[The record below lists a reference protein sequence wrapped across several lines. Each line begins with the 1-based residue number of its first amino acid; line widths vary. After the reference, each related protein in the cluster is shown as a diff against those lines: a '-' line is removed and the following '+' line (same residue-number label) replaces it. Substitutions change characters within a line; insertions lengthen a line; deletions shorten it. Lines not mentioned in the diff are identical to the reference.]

1 MVAPKSVR
9 GLNPRKGTI
18 PRDVGWLRV
27 GALNHSSLLQKS
39 HLKENIFCN
48 RDLSFYGLLVVE
60 VINFEDLT
68 EDGGFGGAKF
78 EPAPRLQLSLISP
91 ELLQWTE
98 HGPILFPL
106 GVPADEPLRSG
117 GLGVGQASKG
127 PKSIDGYQAH
137 TGVACVG
144 APLLYIECRSSQ
156 VSEDE
161 PGEMPAH
168 VALVCTEL
176 VSTEELA
183 DPLVHAWEQ
192 EMLKHVIRT
201 QIEAKQALLAENPK
215 DKDLANEIK
224 QLQVDLDLPA
234 LMPPTVSR
242 NVLLLL
248 EDGREGARI
257 SISLALGLDQAAA
270 GADEMEDE
278 EDEDDDAVA
287 RAAKCPRPVQEAF
300 DAATSVLDLA
310 ISNAVDNW
318 LDYVLQRLS
327 RQYAA
332 AYNTMQ

>member
-9 GLNPRKGTI
+9 GLNPREGTI

-127 PKSIDGYQAH
+127 PKSID
-137 TGVACVG
+137 AC
-144 APLLYIECRSSQ
+144 IEREC
-156 VSEDE
+156 
-161 PGEMPAH
+161 
-168 VALVCTEL
+168 VC
-176 VSTEELA
+176 V
-183 DPLVHAWEQ
+183 W
-192 EMLKHVIRT
+192 
-201 QIEAKQALLAENPK
+201 
-215 DKDLANEIK
+215 
-224 QLQVDLDLPA
+224 
-234 LMPPTVSR
+234 
-242 NVLLLL
+242 
-248 EDGREGARI
+248 
-257 SISLALGLDQAAA
+257 ALGKRARGPSQS
-270 GADEMEDE
+270 M
-278 EDEDDDAVA
+278 DA
-287 RAAKCPRPVQEAF
+287 
-300 DAATSVLDLA
+300 
-310 ISNAVDNW
+310 
-318 LDYVLQRLS
+318 
-327 RQYAA
+327 
-332 AYNTMQ
+332 